1 MVDRIDTMQAFM
13 AVVAAGSF
21 TQAAERLQLSPQ
33 LVSKYVRE
41 LEQRLGVRLL
51 DRTTRRLRL
60 TEAGSHYLQ
69 QIQPLLEQLD
79 AVEHQLTDLQTQ
91 PRGRLRITAPVTF
104 GTRHLA
110 PLIVAFQQAYPA
122 VSIDLQLD
130 DRKLDIVAAGFDLAL
145 RIGHL
150 PDSSLVARQ
159 LAPIQLRICAAPAYL
174 RQFGTP
180 ATLAELRQHQHL
192 HYTYAAHN
200 SFGEVDAGQ
209 AQSSHLASNNGD
221 MLLQAAIAGAGVVI
235 QPTFIAGPALAAGQ
249 LSAILRAHEPAP
261 LGLYAVYPH
270 RELLPSK
277 IRSFIDYCAEYFGDP
292 PYWDRDDPR

>member
-1 MVDRIDTMQAFM
+1 MQAFM

-51 DRTTRRLRL
+51 NRTTRRLRL

-79 AVEHQLTDLQTQ
+79 AIEDQLSDLQTQ

-110 PLIVAFQQAYPA
+110 PLVVAFQQAYPA

-174 RQFGTP
+174 EQFGVP
-180 ATLAELRQHQHL
+180 ASLTELRQHRHL
-192 HYTYAAHN
+192 HYTYAGHN
-200 SFGEVDAGQ
+200 SFGEIDPGQ
-209 AQSSHLASNNGD
+209 AHNSPLTSNNGD
-221 MLLQAAIAGAGVVI
+221 ILLQAAIAGAGIVV
-235 QPTFIAGPALAAGQ
+235 QPTFIAGAALAAGQ
-249 LSAILRAHEPAP
+249 LSAIMRAHEPAP
-261 LGLYAVYPH
+261 LGLYVIYPH
-270 RELLPSK
+270 RDLLPSK
-277 IRSFIDYCAEYFGDP
+277 IRSFVDFCANYFGDP
-292 PYWDRDDPR
+292 PYWDRDTHN